1 MSETWPQRLSR
12 YGLSSE
18 AAEVAATQFARASTV
33 FADHFHGEPATA
45 WWIPGRIE
53 VLGKHTDYG
62 GGRSLLCAVERGFHL
77 VARPNSDG
85 MLRLL
90 DAKSGARLDVP
101 LKGDVAMQPGRWTN
115 YPITVIRRVARD
127 FPSAHIGID
136 AAFISNLPPA
146 SGLSSSTALVIA
158 TFLPLAEA
166 NALASTPEWQRS
178 LPDTLAVA
186 GYLGAVENGKA
197 FDHFPADHGVGTHGG
212 SQDHTAIL
220 CCRSGQLSQFHY
232 LPVTEEA
239 STPLPSEWIFAI
251 AMSGVHAAKGSGAL
265 RSYNRLSREVQTM
278 LNSWRGMTSREDP
291 SLFAA
296 LRSAPDASE
305 RLAAMLRLEGERAE
319 PLLAR
324 LAQFRAE
331 CDEIIPAVTA
341 ALVRGDLAAIGPL
354 VDRSQALAESVLQ
367 NQLPETIHLAQGA
380 RALGATAASAF
391 GAGFGGSVWALIR
404 TDGAEHFLQE
414 WRSRYLKDFP
424 SQRSRADF
432 FLTKAGPPAGA
443 V

>member
-1 MSETWPQRLSR
+1 MSEAWTQRLSR
-12 YGLSSE
+12 CGLSPS
-18 AAEVAATQFARASTV
+18 AAEIAATQFARATTV
-33 FADHFHGEPATA
+33 FVDRFQGEPATA

-62 GGRSLLCAVERGFHL
+62 GGRSLLCTVERGFHL

-85 MLRLL
+85 MVRLI
-90 DAKSGARLDVP
+90 DAKSGARLEVP
-101 LKGDVAMQPGRWTN
+101 LQADVATQPGRWAD
-115 YPITVIRRVARD
+115 YPITVVRRVARD
-127 FPSAHIGID
+127 FPSARTGID

-178 LPDTLAVA
+178 LPDNHAVA

-197 FDHFPADHGVGTHGG
+197 FDAFPADHGVGTHGG

-220 CCRSGQLSQFHY
+220 CCRAGRLSQFHY

-265 RSYNRLSREVQTM
+265 ERYNRLSLEMQTM
-278 LNSWRGMTSREDP
+278 LNTWRGMTCRDDP

-296 LRSAPDASE
+296 LRSAPDAAE
-305 RLAAMLRLEGERAE
+305 RLTAMLRFEGARGE
-319 PLLAR
+319 PLVAR
-324 LAQFRAE
+324 LGQFRAE
-331 CDEIIPAVTA
+331 CEEIIPAVTA
-341 ALVRGDLAAIGPL
+341 ALARGDIEAIGPL
-354 VDRSQALAESVLQ
+354 VDRSQSLAESVLQ
-367 NQLPETIHLAQGA
+367 NQVPETIHLAQEA
-380 RALGATAASAF
+380 RALGAAAASAF
-391 GAGFGGSVWALIR
+391 GAGFGGSVWALVR
-404 TDGAEHFLQE
+404 AEGAEPFLRE
-414 WRSRYLKDFP
+414 WRSRYLEKFP
-424 SQRSRADF
+424 SHRPRADF
-432 FLTKAGPPAGA
+432 FLTEAGPPAGP